1 MAKATQTELS
11 LRNVNQQLR
20 QTLGLARDINRN
32 RVRPGNVR
40 VEQHLEEE
48 LKRRK
53 LTTNEP
59 E

>member
-1 MAKATQTELS
+1 MASQTELS

-20 QTLGLARDINRN
+20 QTLGLVRDINSN
-32 RVRPGNVR
+32 RVQPGQVR
-40 VEQHLEEE
+40 TERRLEEE

>member
-1 MAKATQTELS
+1 MATKTELT
-11 LRNVNQQLR
+11 LRNVNQQLS
-20 QTLGLARDINRN
+20 QTLGLVKDINQN
-32 RVRPGNVR
+32 RVRPGQAR
-40 VEQHLEEE
+40 MERRLEEE

>member
-1 MAKATQTELS
+1 MATQTELT

>member
-1 MAKATQTELS
+1 MATKMELS
-11 LRNVNQQLR
+11 LKNVNQQLR
-20 QTLGLARDINRN
+20 QTLGLVRDINRN
-32 RVRPGNVR
+32 RVRPGQVR
-40 VEQHLEEE
+40 MEQHLEEE

>member
-1 MAKATQTELS
+1 MASQTELT

-32 RVRPGNVR
+32 RVRPGNVKM
-40 VEQHLEEE
+40 EQHLEEE

>member
-1 MAKATQTELS
+1 MATKTELT
-11 LRNVNQQLR
+11 LKNINQQLR

-32 RVRPGNVR
+32 RVRPGQVR
-40 VEQHLEEE
+40 MEQHLEEE

-53 LTTNEP
+53 LTSNEP

>member
-1 MAKATQTELS
+1 MATKTELS
-11 LRNVNQQLR
+11 LRVVNQQLR

-32 RVRPGNVR
+32 RVRPTEVKLER
-40 VEQHLEEE
+40 HMEEE

-59 E
+59 T

>member
-1 MAKATQTELS
+1 MATQTELS

-32 RVRPGNVR
+32 RVRPGQVR

>member
-1 MAKATQTELS
+1 MATKTELT

-20 QTLGLARDINRN
+20 QTLGLQREINRN
-32 RVRPGNVR
+32 RIRPAQVSMER
-40 VEQHLEEE
+40 HMEEE
-48 LKRRK
+48 LKRRR

>member
-1 MAKATQTELS
+1 MATQTELS

-20 QTLGLARDINRN
+20 QTLGLVRDINRN
-32 RVRPGNVR
+32 QVRPGQAR
-40 VEQHLEEE
+40 MEQRLEEE

>member
-1 MAKATQTELS
+1 MTKTEQSVKAL
-11 LRNVNQQLR
+11 NYQLR

-32 RVRPGNVR
+32 RLRPTVRIER
-40 VEQHLEEE
+40 HLEDE

-53 LTTNEP
+53 LTSNEP

>member
-1 MAKATQTELS
+1 VATKTELN
-11 LRNVNQQLR
+11 LRNINQQLR

-32 RVRPGNVR
+32 RVRPAEVSMER
-40 VEQHLEEE
+40 HLEEE

-53 LTTNEP
+53 LTTNEA

>member
-1 MAKATQTELS
+1 MATKTELT
-11 LRNVNQQLR
+11 LRNINQQLR

-32 RVRPGNVR
+32 RIRPGQVQM
-40 VEQHLEEE
+40 EQHLEEE

-53 LTTNEP
+53 LTSNEP

>member
-1 MAKATQTELS
+1 VATKTELN
-11 LRNVNQQLR
+11 LRNINQQLR
-20 QTLGLARDINRN
+20 QTLGLAREINRN
-32 RVRPGNVR
+32 RVRPAEVSMER
-40 VEQHLEEE
+40 HLEEE

>member
-1 MAKATQTELS
+1 VATQTELN

-32 RVRPGNVR
+32 RVRPASVR